1 MDFDFNDEQREI
13 RSTAKEFIASRFKPE
28 KVRELAE
35 SDSPYDDAIWKEMCE
50 LGWPGIAISEE
61 YGGQGLGVVELVIL
75 QQELGY
81 GLAPSPM
88 ISNAAA
94 GAVIERAGSDEQ
106 KSAWLPG
113 IASGE
118 QRGAAA
124 FTAGEEPVVGAASG
138 ASVLLLSAPPEGA
151 RILEPG
157 DVSLERLDLIDTTR
171 AYFRASADGGDE
183 LPGDVG
189 AAYDVPVVALAAE
202 LVGVAQRALDMA
214 VEYAKERQQFDR
226 PIGAYQAVSHR
237 LADML
242 WEVEEARSLTYYAA
256 WAADAQP
263 ESLPL
268 AASMAK
274 ARASDAANMV
284 THNAIQILG
293 GIGFPLEHD
302 IHFFLKRARV
312 SSQLLGTPREHR
324 ERVADLAGL
333 GAAEPAAV

>member
-1 MDFDFNDEQREI
+1 
-13 RSTAKEFIASRFKPE
+13 
-28 KVRELAE
+28 
-35 SDSPYDDAIWKEMCE
+35 
-50 LGWPGIAISEE
+50 
-61 YGGQGLGVVELVIL
+61 VII
-75 QQELGY
+75 QEELGY
-81 GLAPSPM
+81 GLAPSPL

-94 GAVIERAGSDEQ
+94 GAVIELAGSDEQ
-106 KSAWLPG
+106 KSRWLPG

-124 FTAGEEPVVGAASG
+124 FTAEEEPVVGAAGG
-138 ASVLLLSAPPEGA
+138 AEVIVLSAPPDGA
-151 RILEPG
+151 RLLEAG
-157 DVSLERLDLIDTTR
+157 DVSLERLNLIDTTR
-171 AYFRASADGGDE
+171 AYYRASADGGED

-202 LVGVAQRALDMA
+202 LVGHAQRALDMA
-214 VEYAKERQQFDR
+214 VEYAKERHQFDR

-263 ESLPL
+263 ETLPL

-274 ARASDAANMV
+274 ARASDAATNV
-284 THNAIQILG
+284 THNAIQTFG
-293 GIGFPLEHD
+293 GIGFTWEHD

-312 SSQLLGTPREHR
+312 SAQLLGTPRQHR
-324 ERVADLAGL
+324 ERVADLTGL
-333 GAAEPAAV
+333 GESVAVAA

>member
-1 MDFDFNDEQREI
+1 VDFDFNDEQREI
-13 RSTAKEFIASRFKPE
+13 KSTAREWIASRFKAE

-35 SDSPYDDAIWKEMCE
+35 SDSPYDDALWKEMCE
-50 LGWPGIAISEE
+50 LGWPGIAIAEE
-61 YGGQGLGVVELVIL
+61 HGGQGLGVVELVIL
-75 QQELGY
+75 QEELGY

-106 KSAWLPG
+106 KSTWLPG
-113 IASGE
+113 LASGE

-124 FTAGEEPVVGAASG
+124 FTAEEEPVVGAAQG
-138 ASVLLLSAPPEGA
+138 ASVLVLSAPPDGA
-151 RILEPG
+151 RILEAG

-171 AYFRASADGGDE
+171 AYFRASAEGGDE

-214 VEYAKERQQFDR
+214 VEYAKEREQFER

-242 WEVEEARSLTYYAA
+242 WEVEEARSLTYYAG
-256 WAADAQP
+256 WAADARP

-284 THNAIQILG
+284 THNAIQTFG
-293 GIGFPLEHD
+293 GIGFTWEHD

-312 SSQLLGTPREHR
+312 SAALLGTARQHR
-324 ERVADLAGL
+324 ERVADLIGM
-333 GAAEPAAV
+333 GETAAVPA